1 MKRVVMK
8 IREKFLPYIRNGQ
21 KKREYRLATPDR
33 LTIRPGD
40 ILVLVSNQDSN
51 NYANALV
58 TSVHRYPDWEEP
70 LFLHWKEDFSQLFS
84 SQDEALHELK
94 KFYTAEQVKEFG
106 VVVFDIQPADRKTL
120 EKQRVLLDTNEI
132 IRRESYSE
140 VTFEVANLYK
150 WLDKLNCTKL
160 IHPDTIKEIE
170 KYKDQKIK
178 DAILTK
184 LTSYT
189 TLATFADEDPD
200 FHKAME
206 KYKQDENGLVDNKL
220 LYAAY
225 SSSADI
231 LITDDRLL
239 LEKAHDLYLDD
250 RVMSV
255 DQFLKAAEDE
265 FPKLVD
271 YNMLSVKLKTFGS
284 LNLGDPFFDSLKEDY
299 PGFEKWFHK
308 KNEQKAYV
316 FESKNEIHGFLYVK
330 LETPNDSYED
340 IEPTFEPKRRLKVGT
355 FKIDESLK
363 GFRLGERFLKII
375 FDNAVASKVDE
386 IYVTLFENHR
396 NQIDRLAELLKD
408 WGFVYWGTKSG
419 KESVLV
425 KKMNVYD
432 PEKSP
437 KFNFPNHPIN
447 SHAYF
452 LPIMPQYHTNLFPDA
467 ILKNEDMSLYSEEK
481 GHLYSLEKIYV
492 TDAYDIQA
500 KPGDLLV
507 IYRMGE
513 RYPKAYSSVCTSLAI
528 FEESVIP
535 NNVEEYL
542 NTCKNKS
549 IFEESELRRFYERG
563 KYKTVIKMIF
573 LRNFESKITL
583 EELREKRLVD
593 SQSGPRPFS
602 RIPDGYISYFSE
614 HK

>member
-70 LFLHWKEDFSQLFS
+70 LSLHWKEDFSQLFS

-220 LYAAY
+220 LYAVY

-299 PGFEKWFHK
+299 PDFEKWFHK

-573 LRNFESKITL
+573 LRNFERKITL